1 MKRLPV
7 LLLSLLFAPS
17 TIVQSALAAAPPPAA
32 AQSAAA
38 QPTYADGVIHCPD
51 GSTHDYRLG
60 VPEPIVMHMA
70 CRTREAGTAAV
81 PPPVAVVDLPSLRH
95 QLSDGTLR
103 CPDGSTRPWDGEPAN
118 DLVVKMTCAVPA
130 DVAAENHRRAQI
142 ALDKKNA
149 EGKLRAAL
157 RGEAGVWAGLKASWD
172 ARSLDYLL
180 SFRATWFIGGVLLL
194 VGLVRIFRK
203 K

>member
-1 MKRLPV
+1 MPPRLNLRGV
-7 LLLSLLFAPS
+7 WAAGFGLA
-17 TIVQSALAAAPPPAA
+17 ILAAAPPPAA

-60 VPEPIVMHMA
+60 VPEPIVMHLA
-70 CRTREAGTAAV
+70 CRTRKVGTAAV
-81 PPPVAVVDLPSLRH
+81 PPPVAVDDLPSLRH
-95 QLSDGTLR
+95 PLSNGNLR
-103 CPDGSTRPWDGEPAN
+103 CPDGSTRPWEGAPPS
-118 DLVVKMTCAVPA
+118 DLTVKMACDVPA
-130 DVAAENHRRAQI
+130 DVAAENNRRVQGAW
-142 ALDKKNA
+142 DEKNA

-180 SFRATWFIGGVLLL
+180 SFRATWFIGIALLL
-194 VGLVRIFRK
+194 FGLIRIFRK